1 MVGIDFKSTKI
12 LLEHINN
19 KGTIA
24 MAVDQ
29 VPKNKNRHTANFFG
43 NACYTNSLI
52 SNIAKRTDCN
62 VIYCSCTLGKDGY
75 QINIREVGENFFSD
89 DVSKS
94 LESMNKVLEEDI
106 LASPEQYAWEYKR
119 FKGYI
124 DYV

>member
-1 MVGIDFKSTKI
+1 
-12 LLEHINN
+12 
-19 KGTIA
+19 

-62 VIYCSCTLGKDGY
+62 VIYCSCTLGKEGY

-89 DVSKS
+89 NLTKS